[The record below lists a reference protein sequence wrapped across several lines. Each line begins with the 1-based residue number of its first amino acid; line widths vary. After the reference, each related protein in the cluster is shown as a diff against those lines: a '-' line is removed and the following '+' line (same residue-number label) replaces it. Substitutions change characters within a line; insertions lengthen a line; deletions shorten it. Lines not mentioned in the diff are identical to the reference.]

1 MSCWLG
7 AILFLRECIKNGLQ
21 ATFGATPIEAYDSFD
36 FLPPTQERSIA
47 VVIVAAHCY
56 SRSEVVEAVRRAA
69 GVAPLAPA
77 VLFSLDLE
85 VETAR
90 VAIAEGAKAYIPM
103 TMGFKVA
110 VEAVRFILAGGAYV
124 PPECLLAPPMLAD
137 VEPPPQLT
145 ALPRLH
151 LTPPVRG
158 AITARELAVVRAIQQ
173 GKQNKVIAYEIGC
186 SETTVKV
193 HLRNVMRK
201 LGVRNRTEVAIRASE
216 MLVEALAATATAVSA
231 ATTATAVTAAA

>member
-1 MSCWLG
+1 MPFRPRS
-7 AILFLRECIKNGLQ
+7 
-21 ATFGATPIEAYDSFD
+21 ATTKFEAYDSFD
-36 FLPPTQERSIA
+36 LLPAQHELSVA

-56 SRSEVVEAVRRAA
+56 SKLEVVDAVRRAA
-69 GVAPLAPA
+69 GVAPSAPS

-110 VEAVRFILAGGAYV
+110 VEAVKFVLAGGAYV
-124 PPECLLAPPMLAD
+124 PPECLLAPPIPAGI
-137 VEPPPQLT
+137 EPPAQLM

-216 MLVEALAATATAVSA
+216 MLVEALAATATAVTA
-231 ATTATAVTAAA
+231 ATVAA